1 MLILSR
7 KLRQQIR
14 IADDIVITVLQVKG
28 GTVRLGIEA
37 PCDVKILRGELEAHA
52 AHRPTGIASLTAA
65 QSAAH
70 SSDMSDRHQSHH
82 SGNSENSAD
91 RENNGDL
98 SDAFDASPE
107 HQPTEPWESG
117 RYRPSSRG
125 ERTAPLR
132 RFMCAAS

>member
-37 PCDVKILRGELEAHA
+37 PCDVKILRGELKAHA
-52 AHRPTGIASLTAA
+52 AKRPTGAVSLTAA
-65 QSAAH
+65 QPAAR
-70 SSDMSDRHQSHH
+70 SSDVSDRQQSIHRAASE
-82 SGNSENSAD
+82 SGGELSEP
-91 RENNGDL
+91 
-98 SDAFDASPE
+98 FDASPE
-107 HQPTEPWESG
+107 HQPTEQWQSS
-117 RYRPSSRG
+117 RYRPSSRA

-132 RFMCAAS
+132 RFMSVC